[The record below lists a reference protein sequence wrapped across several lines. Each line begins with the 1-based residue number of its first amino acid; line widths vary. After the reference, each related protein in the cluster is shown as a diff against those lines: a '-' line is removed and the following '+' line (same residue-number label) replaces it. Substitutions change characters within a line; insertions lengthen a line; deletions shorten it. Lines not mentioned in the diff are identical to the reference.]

1 MIFKKI
7 QWIFISLY
15 IKLIVPKAYKM
26 PTEDRFFLESK
37 LFKEITLN
45 YDNSKILFVGVHKY
59 SSWYA
64 TIFNNFTS
72 NTFFTIDTEF
82 DYSKNKYGTSFHS
95 VGDFLTHNFNRRFD
109 IIIFNGIFSY
119 GINEVNLQKKAILK
133 IHKLLSNDS
142 SYFIF
147 GYRDHID
154 LKEEVNN
161 LIKNKFR
168 KVTFKNIESDL
179 IVNSDN
185 NHKFSFWRL
194 N

>member
-26 PTEDRFFLESK
+26 PTGDRFFLESK

-45 YDNSKILFVGVHKY
+45 YDNLKILFVGVHKY

-64 TIFNNFTS
+64 MIFNNFTS

-82 DYSKNKYGTSFHS
+82 DYSKNKYGSNFHN

-133 IHKLLSNDS
+133 IHKLLRNDN

-154 LKEEVNN
+154 LKEQVNN

-168 KVTFKNIESDL
+168 KATFTNIESDL